1 MSLIVR
7 VAAMLSNFKRDLE
20 AARDAEILVL
30 ELLAGATKDYDFIWV
45 GDNPTYYH
53 LGDILAIEKATGKE
67 IYIEVK
73 DDGVIYKTGNVLC
86 EDEVDYFDYQV
97 RGNIHNGFNIYVVVS
112 KQEKRIYVIDGV
124 VLKANYKQG
133 IRRYIQHGEQA
144 TDAYLLPLSKLKAAG
159 GLLATIH
166 YDLES
171 RRASIA
177 A

>member
-1 MSLIVR
+1 
-7 VAAMLSNFKRDLE
+7 MLSNFKRDLE

-30 ELLAGATKDYDFIWV
+30 ELLCGATKDYDFVWV

-53 LGDILAIEKATGKE
+53 LGDILAIDKATGKQ

-73 DDGVIYKTGNVLC
+73 DDSRIADTDNILC
-86 EDEVDYFDYQV
+86 EDAVDYDDYTA
-97 RGNIHNGFNIYVVVS
+97 RGNIHNDFDVYVVVS
-112 KQEKRIYVIDGV
+112 KQERKIYVLDGK
-124 VLKANYKQG
+124 VLKANYKLGQYK
-133 IRRYIQHGEQA
+133 YIQHRQQA
-144 TDAYLLPLSKLKAAG
+144 TEAYLLPLVVMKRRG
-159 GLLATIH
+159 GLLATIS